1 MFYRWLYYAI
11 ARHLPNSR
19 KPVVG
24 RMSQLFRRWCCK
36 HMFAKCGKL
45 FSVDRGVYIGSGK
58 HIVLGNHVGIGENF
72 ALHNTILVTGDNIM
86 IARDVLVLGGGHNF
100 DRTDIP
106 INQQGSKP
114 KSELII
120 ACDVWIGTRAMI
132 LPGCRHIGYGAV
144 IGAGAVVT
152 KDVPDYAVVGG
163 NPAKV
168 LKYRK

>member
-11 ARHLPNSR
+11 ARHLPNS
-19 KPVVG
+19 KQPVVG
-24 RMSQLFRRWCCK
+24 SMSRNFRHWCCK
-36 HMFAKCGKL
+36 HMFAKCGKY
-45 FSVDRGVYIGSGK
+45 FSVNRGVYIGSGK

-72 ALHNTILVTGDNIM
+72 ELHNRILVMGDNIM
-86 IARDVLVLGGGHNF
+86 IAKDVLVLGGGHNF

-106 INQQGSKP
+106 IMQQGSKP

-120 ACDVWIGTRAMI
+120 AGDVWIGTRATI
-132 LPGCRHIGYGAV
+132 LPGCRTIGQGAV

>member
-1 MFYRWLYYAI
+1 MFYRLLYYTI
-11 ARHLPNSR
+11 ARHLPKSTQ
-19 KPVVG
+19 PVMG
-24 RMSQLFRRWCCK
+24 RMYQLFRRWCCK
-36 HMFAKCGKL
+36 HMFAKSGER
-45 FSVDRGVYIGSGK
+45 FSVDRGVYFGSGK
-58 HIVLGNHVGIGENF
+58 HVVLGNHVGIGENF
-72 ALHNTILVTGDNIM
+72 ALHNRILVMGDNIM

-106 INQQGSKP
+106 IKQQGSKP

-120 ACDVWIGTRAMI
+120 DGDVWIGTRAMI